1 MSTQSQSL
9 FFFLFFFFTFV
20 GYASKVVGGAYA
32 RDHRAQNRE
41 PRRPPFHPTDD
52 RAPSSFPLSR
62 RFSHLGTEKEKKK
75 SRNDGRAMES
85 CVSLRWTREVAC
97 RGSRC
102 GQGGKTRFKPRLGRV
117 DDLVR
122 VPVPAT
128 SSSLSSLDRRQI
140 SVLLIDIYIFIY
152 LSIEIS
158 IENKSIYR
166 MFIRLCF
173 HRWKVVRKILR

>member
-1 MSTQSQSL
+1 MRRKSSVERTL
-9 FFFLFFFFTFV
+9 AITV
-20 GYASKVVGGAYA
+20 HRIASRA
-32 RDHRAQNRE
+32 DHRSIPPMIELR
-41 PRRPPFHPTDD
+41 PRF
-52 RAPSSFPLSR
+52 PS
-62 RFSHLGTEKEKKK
+62 LGASLIWEQRKRKKK
-75 SRNDGRAMES
+75 VEMMDERES

-166 MFIRLCF
+166 MFMCLCF